1 MSIWGTLLGAVA
13 GLALGG
19 PIGALIGAALGQ
31 FAVDQPQQRRRA
43 QDPATRQALFSVA
56 VIALAAKMAASD
68 GNSDPRE
75 KAAFDR
81 LFKVTADEQENVSRF
96 WRLAAQTSAG
106 YESYAKQIGKLFKT
120 EPAILEDV
128 AGALCAIA
136 LADGHAADVE
146 IDFIMRILDIFAMPA
161 PARARIEARI
171 TGEAARDPWAVL
183 GISADA
189 SISDIRLRYLD
200 LVKEHHPDALR
211 AKGVP
216 TEFLG
221 VSQARMAQIN
231 DAYAS
236 LTKSRAA

>member
-31 FAVDQPQQRRRA
+31 FTVDQPRARRRA
-43 QDPATRQALFSVA
+43 QDPASRQALFSVA
-56 VIALAAKMAASD
+56 VIALAAKMSASD
-68 GNSDPRE
+68 GHADPHE

-81 LFKVTADEQENVSRF
+81 LFDVNPDEQENVSRF

-106 YESYAKQIGKLFKT
+106 YESYAKQIAKLFKN

-136 LADGHAADVE
+136 LADGQAAETE
-146 IDFIMRILDIFAMPA
+146 IDFIMRVLDIFALAA

-171 TGEAARDPWAVL
+171 TGEVARDPWAVL
-183 GISADA
+183 GISANA
-189 SISDIRLRYLD
+189 SMSDIRARYLD
-200 LVKEHHPDALR
+200 LVKENHPDALR

-221 VSQARMAQIN
+221 VSQTRMAQIN

>member
-128 AGALCAIA
+128 AGALCAMLKLILSCTFWIFLRCRRRRVPVLKHELPA
-136 LADGHAADVE
+136 KRRAIPGPYLA
-146 IDFIMRILDIFAMPA
+146 FLQT
-161 PARARIEARI
+161 RA
-171 TGEAARDPWAVL
+171 
-183 GISADA
+183 
-189 SISDIRLRYLD
+189 
-200 LVKEHHPDALR
+200 
-211 AKGVP
+211 
-216 TEFLG
+216 
-221 VSQARMAQIN
+221 
-231 DAYAS
+231 
-236 LTKSRAA
+236 